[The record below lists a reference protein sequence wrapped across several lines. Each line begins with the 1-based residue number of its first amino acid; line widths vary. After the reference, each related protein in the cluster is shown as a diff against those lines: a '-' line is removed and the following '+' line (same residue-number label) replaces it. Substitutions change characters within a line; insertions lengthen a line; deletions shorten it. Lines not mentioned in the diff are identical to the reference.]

1 MATSGRQVEALPTAS
16 QETSPACSETQTPSG
31 MTETRS
37 TNMTTATQTLV
48 QSQTADMKSIVAT
61 ALLGLG
67 IILFA
72 GFAQIEAVH
81 NVGHDT
87 RHAFGFACH

>member
-1 MATSGRQVEALPTAS
+1 M
-16 QETSPACSETQTPSG
+16 PSG
-31 MTETRS
+31 MTVNRRL
-37 TNMTTATQTLV
+37 NMNTATQTLDH
-48 QSQTADMKSIVAT
+48 SQTADMKAILAT

-72 GFAQIEAVH
+72 GFIQIEAVH
-81 NVGHDT
+81 NAAHDT